1 MYFVKKL
8 GAMLESEVLTLLCF
22 NWLVDIDKSFNKP
35 PFTSYFFNFANWSVT
50 ASGIQQAK
58 LNKKMVKIVT

>member
-8 GAMLESEVLTLLCF
+8 GAMLESGVLTLLCF

-35 PFTSYFFNFANWSVT
+35 PFTSYFFNFANWTVI
-50 ASGIQQAK
+50 ARAIQQAK